1 MKWVFVSFIQT
12 HPTKRLPG
20 GLPLG
25 ICLGNS
31 SCVLTGGTRKMKSD
45 ASSAVER
52 VFEVLDRLEI
62 PYLVGGS
69 VASSIFGQSRPTMD
83 LDLVADIRTD
93 QVEEFADALRS
104 EFYVD
109 PNSVQD
115 ALRRG
120 RAFNLIHFAST
131 FKIDIFPLKED
142 DYSRVSFARRR
153 YAESRSFG
161 PNSIECAVASAE
173 DTILRKLE
181 WYRSGGETSERQWN
195 DLRGVLRTSGET
207 LDGTYLRQWAKFLK

>member
-1 MKWVFVSFIQT
+1 
-12 HPTKRLPG
+12 
-20 GLPLG
+20 
-25 ICLGNS
+25 
-31 SCVLTGGTRKMKSD
+31 MKSD

-52 VFEVLDRLEI
+52 VLEVLDRLEI

-83 LDLVADIRTD
+83 LDLVADMRSD
-93 QVEEFADALRS
+93 RVDEFAEALRS

-109 PNSVQD
+109 APSILD

-120 RAFNLIHFAST
+120 RAFNLIHFEST
-131 FKIDIFPLKED
+131 FKIDIFPLKD
-142 DYSRVSFARRR
+142 DEYSRVSFARRR

-161 PNSIECAVASAE
+161 SNPIECAVASAE

-195 DLRGVLRTSGET
+195 DLRGVLRTSGKT
-207 LDGTYLRQWAKFLK
+207 LDLSYLSKWARFLKVDDLLEELLNEEPR